1 MNEFKIRYI
10 VKEEDTQEIKKIVYP
25 LEVLEDGVVFPFIKR
40 DTDKFTILGKSI
52 FTNYLSKD
60 NEEIY
65 VGDKVENKLGK
76 GVIEQLKS
84 DIVVRFTEGEY
95 FNSCVNDEQ
104 KILPLSYVIDA
115 LENITIQGN
124 IFIENK

>member
-40 DTDKFTILGKSI
+40 DTDKFTILGKSL

-60 NEEIY
+60 NDEIY

-76 GVIEQLKS
+76 GVVEQLKS